1 MADEDL
7 INIFLTEA
15 RDNLQVV
22 EEGLLALETCPT
34 DKELINVVFRAM
46 HSLKG
51 GAGMVGLGQL
61 NLLAHR
67 LENVLDRIRQSD
79 GGMPEEALNL
89 LFSGT
94 DLLKQV
100 LEERDP
106 ECEALLPQ
114 LDGIYQELDCYDKN
128 FVETKKEDSISL
140 SGFVKVFEENV
151 LEGLA
156 DQGKGI
162 FLVTVILS
170 ESCLLKSVRA
180 FMVLKAVED
189 MGEIVKVM
197 PSPEE
202 LETENF
208 DTLFSLLVIGE
219 AHTDEL
225 QETIENVSEVEKVE
239 IFPVSVPRALELIA
253 EEPGEGGSDT
263 PAQTVTADSG
273 KGPHYFRIELNFNPH
288 TLESGI
294 DPLMFLVELGEYGRI
309 LENYVNISRLPEP
322 ETLDPKFLYISW
334 TLFYESQLN
343 QEKVEDVFVFIR
355 DENDIKIEDISGD
368 LDLWFSGDKRTG
380 ELLVER
386 GLISPDDMD
395 VVLKKQKRIGEL
407 LVEEGLVTGG
417 QVEKVVQ
424 VQQQFRDREQTDTIR
439 VDTHKLEGILNYVA
453 ELLIAQSRVKE
464 MATQGKGK
472 KEHMETELLN
482 AFQEVDKIIRRLQ
495 EEVMNASMIPIGST
509 FVRFQ
514 RMVRDLA
521 KELGK
526 DVEVITSGR
535 ETELDKKVIE
545 QITDP
550 LKHLIR
556 NCVDHGLETP
566 EEREA
571 AGKSPGGRI
580 NLNAFHQEGNI
591 VIEISDDGRGVD
603 EDAVLAKATEKG
615 LVDKDCSLSKSDI
628 HGLLFLPGFSTAR
641 NVSDISGRGVGLDVV
656 KTNIQN
662 LRGSVELFSEKGKG
676 TRFSIKLPLTLAII
690 DGMMVRVGEERFII
704 PLTSIIEFIKA
715 KTDDI
720 CQAEGKGL
728 ILQLRR
734 EYIPY
739 AGLFE
744 LLNLNP
750 EFTNPADGILVILKD
765 GRKKMALLVD
775 EIIGQEQ
782 VVIKSMREHMEQVPG
797 IAGATILGNGRVAII
812 LDIISLFRLVGKNT
826 SREKALAN

>member
-7 INIFLTEA
+7 INIFITEA
-15 RDNLQVV
+15 RDNIQVV
-22 EEGLLALETCPT
+22 EEGLLALETCPA
-34 DKELINVVFRAM
+34 DGELINEVFRAM

-61 NLLAHR
+61 NLLAHH
-67 LENVLDRIRQSD
+67 LENILDRIRQSD
-79 GGMPEEALNL
+79 SGMPEEALNL

-106 ECEALLPQ
+106 DCEALLPQ
-114 LDGIYQELDCYDKN
+114 LESMYQALNLYEEN
-128 FVETKKEDSISL
+128 FGGAKKEDSISL
-140 SGFVKVFEENV
+140 SGFVKVFEKNV
-151 LEGLA
+151 LEDLVN
-156 DQGKGI
+156 QGKEV
-162 FLVTVILS
+162 FLIIVMLS
-170 ESCLLKSVRA
+170 QSCLLKSVRA
-180 FMVLKAVED
+180 FMVLKAVD
-189 MGEIVKVM
+189 DLGEIIKVL

-208 DTLFSLLVIGE
+208 ETNFSLLVIGE
-219 AHTDEL
+219 MHSNEL
-225 QETIENVSEVEKVE
+225 LDRIENVSEVEKVQVS
-239 IFPVSVPRALELIA
+239 PVTVSKALELIGD
-253 EEPGEGGSDT
+253 EFQMIGQEGPIPMRDNDR
-263 PAQTVTADSG
+263 Q
-273 KGPHYFRIELNFNPH
+273 GPHYFRIELKFNPEF
-288 TLESGI
+288 LKVGI
-294 DPLMFLVELGEYGRI
+294 DPLMFMVELEDNGRI
-309 LENYVNISRLPEP
+309 LENYVNLSQLPEP
-322 ETLDPKFLYISW
+322 EKLDPKSLYISW
-334 TLFYESQLN
+334 TLFYESQLTKS
-343 QEKVEDVFVFIR
+343 KVEDVFIFIQ
-355 DENDIKIEDISGD
+355 DESDIKIEDISGE
-368 LDLWFSGDKRTG
+368 LDLWFSGDRRTG

-386 GLISPDDMD
+386 GLISHDDMD
-395 VVLKKQKRIGEL
+395 VALKKQKRIGEL
-407 LVEEGLVTGG
+407 LVEEGLVTDA

-424 VQQQFRDREQTDTIR
+424 VQQKFRDREQTDTIR

-464 MATQGKGK
+464 MSIQGKDK
-472 KEHMETELLN
+472 KEHTNTELLN
-482 AFQEVDKIIRRLQ
+482 SFQEVDKIIRRLQ

-509 FVRFQ
+509 FIRFQ

-521 KELGK
+521 RELGK
-526 DVEVITSGR
+526 DVEVIASGR

-571 AGKSPGGRI
+571 VGKAPGGKI
-580 NLNAFHQEGNI
+580 HLNAFHQEGHI
-591 VIEISDDGRGVD
+591 VIEISDDGRGVN

-615 LVDKDCSLSKSDI
+615 LVDKDSSLSKSDI
-628 HGLLFLPGFSTAR
+628 HGLLFMPGFSTAR

-690 DGMMVRVGEERFII
+690 DGMMVRVGEERFIL

-715 KTDDI
+715 KAGDI

-744 LLNLNP
+744 LLNLHP
-750 EFTNPADGILVILKD
+750 EFSKPADGILVILKD

-812 LDIISLFRLVGKNT
+812 LDIISLFRLVGKNA
-826 SREKALAN
+826 SRDKVLVN